1 MSTPIPPPP
10 FRPPGGPPVPPRQV
24 LGFSEPGAGAPQCAT
39 RLYAYLAIATFAVYT
54 ASTAAYAWFSRAR
67 ATAWRDAVAR
77 RATVAAAHDADHL
90 YVLAARST
98 WPTIFVGAIA
108 ISVWAGRVVANAQS
122 RGMPVSPRR
131 ARWMWFIP
139 LFGIAPSIRELR
151 KAVSGTDYSPHRLR
165 QWLVSLY
172 AVTMLYAFFMLV
184 RITAST
190 NVAEVLATLDR
201 EWLFATLLFFAHVI
215 TTVLAARAI
224 LHTDTALT
232 LRPRPA

>member
-1 MSTPIPPPP
+1 M
-10 FRPPGGPPVPPRQV
+10 PPRQV
-24 LGFSEPGAGAPQCAT
+24 VGFSEPGAGAPQCAT
-39 RLYAYLAIATFAVYT
+39 RLYAYLAIAAFAVYT

-67 ATAWRDAVAR
+67 TTAWRDAVAR

-98 WPTIFVGAIA
+98 WPTILVGAIA
-108 ISVWAGRVVANAQS
+108 VSVWAGRVVTNARS

-139 LFGIAPSIRELR
+139 VFGIARSIRELR

-165 QWLVSLY
+165 QWLMSLY
-172 AVTMLYAFFMLV
+172 VVTLMYVFFLLV
-184 RITAST
+184 RSTAST
-190 NVAEVLATLDR
+190 TVPEVLATLDR

-215 TTVLAARAI
+215 TTVVAARAI

-232 LRPRPA
+232 LRR